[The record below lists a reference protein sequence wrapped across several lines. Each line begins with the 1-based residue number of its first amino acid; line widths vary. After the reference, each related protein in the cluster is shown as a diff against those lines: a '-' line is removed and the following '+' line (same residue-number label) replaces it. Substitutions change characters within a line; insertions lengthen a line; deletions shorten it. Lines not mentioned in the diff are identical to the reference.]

1 MRIDSVKRFS
11 IPSTHLWSML
21 PSYENLYINL
31 ERTQIYWSLS
41 GGNIVFNGQG
51 VPPQSMIDLV
61 SLGSS
66 SKNSKFPNFR
76 EFPKRL
82 YLE

>member
-21 PSYENLYINL
+21 PSYQNQYINL

-41 GGNIVFNGQG
+41 GGNIVFNGHG
-51 VPPQSMIDLV
+51 VPPKSTIDLV
-61 SLGSS
+61 SLELVL
-66 SKNSKFPNFR
+66 KKLQVP
-76 EFPKRL
+76 
-82 YLE
+82 